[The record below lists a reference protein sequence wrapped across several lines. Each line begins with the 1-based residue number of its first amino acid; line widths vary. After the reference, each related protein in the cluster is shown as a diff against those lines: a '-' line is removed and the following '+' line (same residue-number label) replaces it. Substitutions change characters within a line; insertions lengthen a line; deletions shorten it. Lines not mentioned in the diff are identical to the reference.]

1 MCVCIYIYIH
11 THTHIYIYIYIH
23 ICCDR
28 GKEQRDYT
36 FIPISLFRECLLIGE
51 FIHINIYCIY
61 DLSQKCFNVKIYMI
75 RMIHM
80 IRDTTRSNDTYSNHK
95 LNKQR
100 EKCKICD
107 TWIAFVRPCYIKT
120 RKGAGLYLPLR
131 CAAPS

>member
-1 MCVCIYIYIH
+1 M
-11 THTHIYIYIYIH
+11 
-23 ICCDR
+23 
-28 GKEQRDYT
+28 
-36 FIPISLFRECLLIGE
+36 
-51 FIHINIYCIY
+51 YCIY
-61 DLSQKCFNVKIYMI
+61 DLSQKCFNLKIYMI

-80 IRDTTRSNDTYSNHK
+80 ISDTTRSNDTYSNHK